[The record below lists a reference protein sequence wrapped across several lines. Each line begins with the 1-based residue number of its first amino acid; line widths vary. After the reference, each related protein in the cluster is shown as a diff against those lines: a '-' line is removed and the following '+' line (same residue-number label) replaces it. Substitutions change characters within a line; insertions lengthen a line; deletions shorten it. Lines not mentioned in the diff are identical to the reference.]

1 MNRILITGCA
11 GFIGFHTVMKLI
23 KEGLEVLGIDD
34 INDHYDPLIKHKRL
48 EFLNKNFKNT
58 FEFKKLDIRM
68 ENQIASLLKKEKFK
82 AIINLAARAGVR
94 NSLINPNVYY
104 ETNTGGVLNILNA
117 LKSYQ
122 PETIFLQAS
131 SSSVYGDNEVP
142 FKEEDKVDHPMSP
155 YAATKKASEEI
166 CYTYHYLYKINTLIF
181 RFFTVY
187 GTFGRPDMSYFRFIK
202 WIDESKELILYGDGT
217 QERDFTFVADIVEA
231 LFKGINFKGY
241 EIINLGDDNPI
252 KINKI
257 IQEIENNLG
266 KKAII
271 KNLPLH
277 PADIFRTCAKIEKAK
292 KILNWQPVTNI
303 EDGLRIIVDWYKKE
317 KKWLKKVKID

>member
-1 MNRILITGCA
+1 MNRILVTGSA

-23 KEGLEVLGIDD
+23 KEGIDVLGIDD

-48 EFLNKNFKNT
+48 NYLNKNFKNN
-58 FEFKKLDIRM
+58 FEFKKHDIRRQD
-68 ENQIASLLKKEKFK
+68 QIKLLLKKEKFK

-94 NSLINPNVYY
+94 NSLINPKIYY

-117 LKSYQ
+117 LKEYQ
-122 PETIFLQAS
+122 TETTFLQAS
-131 SSSVYGDNEVP
+131 SSSIYGDNEVP

-187 GTFGRPDMSYFRFIK
+187 GTYGRPDMSYFKFIK
-202 WIDESKELILYGDGT
+202 CIDESKELILYGDGT
-217 QERDFTFVADIVEA
+217 QERDFTFVEDIVEA
-231 LFKGINFKGY
+231 LLKGINFKGY
-241 EIINLGDDNPI
+241 EIINLGNDNPI
-252 KINKI
+252 KINTI

-277 PADIFRTCAKIEKAK
+277 PADIFRTCAKIERAK

-303 EDGLRIIVDWYKKE
+303 EQGLKIVVDWYKKE
-317 KKWLKKVKID
+317 KKWLKKVKTD